1 MADVVHKDTGHTE
14 EEEEVLLNN
23 LEYQV
28 IGVPI
33 FAWFFCYTIQVLSV
47 GNDVSREDHESTKV
61 YYSFYLYC
69 ISYLTDFFY
78 FTF

>member
-33 FAWFFCYTIQVLSV
+33 FA
-47 GNDVSREDHESTKV
+47 
-61 YYSFYLYC
+61 
-69 ISYLTDFFY
+69 
-78 FTF
+78 